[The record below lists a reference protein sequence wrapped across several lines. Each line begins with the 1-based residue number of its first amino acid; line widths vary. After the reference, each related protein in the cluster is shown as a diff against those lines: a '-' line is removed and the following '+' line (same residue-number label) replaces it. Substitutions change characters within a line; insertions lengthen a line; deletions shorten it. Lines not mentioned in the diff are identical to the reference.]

1 MDERRFSHEEA
12 RKAPEASLQTG
23 EIPEFSRLRFENLSW
38 REGSTEGDVP
48 VYRAEAAVAVGGKR
62 LFLEASNRIYTQREG
77 NLSSLLFRIR
87 ATKESPA
94 GINLFVNISDKERE
108 PQLKVSMNIAREDGS
123 ENLPPGMG
131 ISVYEKGLDF
141 LSQVAVNK
149 PLLHRE
155 LAAPDDGDI
164 ENGTHVLPRFSKAVA
179 MNKKTQRPGKKSIP
193 PNQRLLHKYKTLYA

>member
-1 MDERRFSHEEA
+1 MDERRLSHEGA
-12 RKAPEASLQTG
+12 WKAPDTSLQTG
-23 EIPEFSRLRFENLSW
+23 EILEFSRLRFENLSW
-38 REGSTEGDVP
+38 RGGSTEGGVP

-62 LFLEASNRIYTQREG
+62 LFLEASNRIYTQREDS
-77 NLSSLLFRIR
+77 LSSLLFRIR

-131 ISVYEKGLDF
+131 ISVYERGLDF
-141 LSQVAVNK
+141 LSQVAGDK
-149 PLLHRE
+149 PLLHRV

-164 ENGTHVLPRFSKAVA
+164 EKWNARFA
-179 MNKKTQRPGKKSIP
+179 PILKSHGYEQKNATTWEKVYP
-193 PNQRLLHKYKTLYA
+193 AESTLAA